1 MVRFP
6 SPGRHRCDRSPVVA
20 PRREEAIQRGLK
32 VRLAQ
37 LAEDRERRARAAAAE
52 DGAFTAEFMAAA
64 RKVFD
69 LIDTDASGL
78 LDHDEIKTGVTSNQ
92 EVIAFVKDC
101 GNQNLQDLLVPEKIE
116 KSIKTLDTCLL
127 YTSPSPR
134 DGLLSRMPSSA

>member
-1 MVRFP
+1 M
-6 SPGRHRCDRSPVVA
+6 
-20 PRREEAIQRGLK
+20 K

-37 LAEDRERRARAAAAE
+37 LAEDRERRERAAAAE

-92 EVIAFVKDC
+92 EVIAFVKD
-101 GNQNLQDLLVPEKIE
+101 
-116 KSIKTLDTCLL
+116 
-127 YTSPSPR
+127 
-134 DGLLSRMPSSA
+134 LSLIHI